1 MTYELDDSKK
11 ARIARKIR
19 DLLEQAKSLMRSGEE
34 LTKQLKAA
42 VLAGIS
48 LNLQKARDL
57 MNDWMIY
64 PRDLADWQQDTEIMQ
79 HHALIIRGI

>member
-48 LNLQKARDL
+48 LNLQRARDL

>member
-48 LNLQKARDL
+48 LNLQRARDL

-79 HHALIIRGI
+79 HHALIVRGI